1 MQVQISTDYAIR
13 ILQYLHKHKED
24 LPTAMTISQSIGITY
39 PFFIKIANQ
48 LKQKGLL
55 SAVQGRNGGYRLAR
69 PAHQISVYDV
79 FHSIEGDLQI
89 NRCLQPDTHCSRG
102 EGVRDECHLHKF
114 FHGLQERIIEDM
126 TQKNIS
132 EFVAE

>member
-13 ILQYLHKHKED
+13 ILQYLHKHREG

-79 FHSIEGDLQI
+79 FLSIEGDLQI
-89 NRCLQPDTHCSRG
+89 NRCLKADQHCNR
-102 EGVRDECHLHKF
+102 GVRDDCRLHKF
-114 FHGLQERIIEDM
+114 FHSLQEKIIEDM
-126 TQKNIS
+126 ANKFIID
-132 EFVAE
+132 FVA

>member
-1 MQVQISTDYAIR
+1 MQLQISTDYAVR
-13 ILQYLHKHKED
+13 ILQYLHKHKDD

-69 PAHQISVYDV
+69 PAQQISLYDV
-79 FHSIEGDLQI
+79 FLSIEGELQI
-89 NRCLQPDTHCSRG
+89 NRCLQAESQCSRG
-102 EGVRDECHLHKF
+102 EIHECRLHSF
-114 FHGLQERIIEDM
+114 LRSLQDKVIEEMSSRSIED
-126 TQKNIS
+126 
-132 EFVAE
+132 FAH

>member
-1 MQVQISTDYAIR
+1 MQLQISTDYAVR
-13 ILQYLHKHKED
+13 ILQYLHKHKDD

-69 PAHQISVYDV
+69 CAKEISLYDV
-79 FHSIEGDLQI
+79 FLSIEGELKI
-89 NRCLQPDTHCSRG
+89 NRCLHPEQKCTKG
-102 EGVRDECHLHKF
+102 EISACKLHGF
-114 FHGLQERIIEDM
+114 LRSLQNKVIEEM
-126 TQKNIS
+126 TNHTIAD
-132 EFVAE
+132 FVH

>member
-1 MQVQISTDYAIR
+1 MQLQISTDYAIR
-13 ILQYLHKHKED
+13 ILQYLHKHKDD

-69 PAHQISVYDV
+69 PASQISIYDV
-79 FHSIEGDLQI
+79 FLSIEGHLQI
-89 NRCLQPDTHCSRG
+89 NRCLQKDQGCTRG
-102 EGVRDECHLHKF
+102 EKEDCLMHGFFRSLQDKLVDE
-114 FHGLQERIIEDM
+114 M
-126 TQKNIS
+126 SSKNIAD
-132 EFVAE
+132 FVH

>member
-1 MQVQISTDYAIR
+1 MQLQISTDYAVR

-69 PAHQISVYDV
+69 SAEDISLYDV
-79 FHSIEGDLQI
+79 FLSIEGELQI
-89 NRCLQPDTHCSRG
+89 NRCLHPDQNCTKG
-102 EGVRDECHLHKF
+102 EIASCKLHNFLRSLQNKVIDE
-114 FHGLQERIIEDM
+114 M
-126 TQKNIS
+126 TGQSIAD
-132 EFVAE
+132 FVH

>member
-13 ILQYLHKHKED
+13 ILQYLHKHKEE
-24 LPTAMTISQSIGITY
+24 LPTAMTISQAIGITY

-69 PAHQISVYDV
+69 PADQISVYDV
-79 FHSIEGDLQI
+79 FHSIEGDLRI
-89 NRCLQPDTHCSRG
+89 NRCLQEGQHCSRG
-102 EGVRDECHLHKF
+102 EGAREECRLHKF
-114 FHGLQERIIEDM
+114 FHSLQSKIVEDM
-126 TQKNIS
+126 TSKNIS
-132 EFVAE
+132 DFVV

>member
-1 MQVQISTDYAIR
+1 MQLQISTDYAVR
-13 ILQYLHKHKED
+13 ILQYLHKNKED

-69 PAHQISVYDV
+69 PAQQINLYDV
-79 FHSIEGDLQI
+79 FLCIEGELQI
-89 NRCLQPDTHCSRG
+89 NRCLQKNQTCSKGDTTSCKMHAFLRS
-102 EGVRDECHLHKF
+102 
-114 FHGLQERIIEDM
+114 LQNKVIEEMSGQSIADL
-126 TQKNIS
+126 
-132 EFVAE
+132 AH

>member
-13 ILQYLHKHKED
+13 ILQYLHRHKED

-39 PFFIKIANQ
+39 SFFIKIANQ
-48 LKQKGLL
+48 LKQQGLL

-79 FHSIEGDLQI
+79 FLSIEGALQI
-89 NRCLQPDTHCSRG
+89 NRCLQEDQHCSRG
-102 EGVRDECHLHKF
+102 AREDCHLHKF
-114 FHGLQERIIEDM
+114 FHSLQETLIEEM
-126 TQKNIS
+126 SSKNIAD
-132 EFVAE
+132 FVA

>member
-13 ILQYLHKHKED
+13 ILQYLHRNKDD

-69 PAHQISVYDV
+69 PACQISIYDV
-79 FHSIEGDLQI
+79 FLSIEGTLQI
-89 NRCLQPDTHCSRG
+89 NRCLQDDQHCSRG
-102 EGVRDECHLHKF
+102 ARENCQMHRF
-114 FHGLQERIIEDM
+114 FRSLQDKLVEEM
-126 TQKNIS
+126 SSKNIADFS
-132 EFVAE
+132 H

>member
-13 ILQYLHKHKED
+13 ILQYLHKNNED
-24 LPTAMTISQSIGITY
+24 LPTAMTISQAIGITY

-69 PAHQISVYDV
+69 PADEISVYDV
-79 FHSIEGDLQI
+79 FLSIEGDLQI
-89 NRCLQPDTHCSRG
+89 NRCLQQDNHCTRG
-102 EGVRDECHLHKF
+102 LPKDCTLHGF
-114 FHGLQERIIEDM
+114 FRNLQNAIISDM
-126 TQKNIS
+126 QDKHIS
-132 EFVAE
+132 DFAH

>member
-1 MQVQISTDYAIR
+1 MQLQISTDYAVR
-13 ILQYLHKHKED
+13 ILKYLHIHKED

-69 PAHQISVYDV
+69 SADKISIYDV
-79 FHSIEGDLQI
+79 FLSIEGELQI
-89 NRCLQPDTHCSRG
+89 NRCLNPNHGCTKG
-102 EGVRDECHLHKF
+102 EVHACKF
-114 FHGLQERIIEDM
+114 HRFLRSLQDKLIHEM
-126 TQKNIS
+126 TSQSIAD
-132 EFVAE
+132 FAQ